1 MWRMNKNVLMLGYL
15 NSNINME
22 IPKMN
27 LEEVKITSM
36 NCFFSEVSEVAA
48 DPPTSYE
55 ARQPLN
61 CHAAYD
67 S

>member
-1 MWRMNKNVLMLGYL
+1 
-15 NSNINME
+15 ME

-48 DPPTSYE
+48 DPPASYE